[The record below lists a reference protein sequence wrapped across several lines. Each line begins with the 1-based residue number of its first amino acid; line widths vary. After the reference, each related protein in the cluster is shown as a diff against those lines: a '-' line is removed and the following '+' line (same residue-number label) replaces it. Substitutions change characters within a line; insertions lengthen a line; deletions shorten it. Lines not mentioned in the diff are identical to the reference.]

1 MVQPNAPSAD
11 TLPKADLGTDFIAQI
26 RGSATGKPLENT
38 CKAGSNSQIQIV
50 SETGAADQLWYF
62 SRQTDGSYL
71 ISSCQNGAYLEVRN
85 ASKDTNAVIG
95 TGAHTGSN
103 DAQKW
108 YIHELNGKYVLRSK
122 LSNLVIS
129 LTGNDS
135 SAGSCLRTARWSG
148 ADAQLWTIQRSA
160 ALKKATLSVQAGD
173 DASATVF
180 TWNAVTGVRDYSL
193 RILQSGEEYALLTNV
208 SSGYGLVLPAGT
220 YQAHVEAR
228 HHYDETI
235 SNAVTFTVEGHT
247 HEITDH
253 VTDPSC
259 TDQGYTT
266 YACMTC
272 DHVSQDNFTDAL
284 GHHYIYQV
292 AKAPTFYAGGTLTG
306 SCSRDPATDELE
318 LPMLN
323 TVDYDYRVIQEPT
336 ATEDGLGR
344 YTWKDTSLGTYDFDV
359 SLEKLPGD
367 GSPLP
372 GDVNGDGRVNSL
384 DLILLRQYLAGWEV
398 TCSTGTADVNGSG
411 TVNSLDLILLR
422 QHLAGWDVSLG
433 NG

>member
-1 MVQPNAPSAD
+1 M
-11 TLPKADLGTDFIAQI
+11 
-26 RGSATGKPLENT
+26 
-38 CKAGSNSQIQIV
+38 
-50 SETGAADQLWYF
+50 
-62 SRQTDGSYL
+62 
-71 ISSCQNGAYLEVRN
+71 
-85 ASKDTNAVIG
+85 
-95 TGAHTGSN
+95 
-103 DAQKW
+103 
-108 YIHELNGKYVLRSK
+108 
-122 LSNLVIS
+122 
-129 LTGNDS
+129 
-135 SAGSCLRTARWSG
+135 
-148 ADAQLWTIQRSA
+148 
-160 ALKKATLSVQAGD
+160 
-173 DASATVF
+173 
-180 TWNAVTGVRDYSL
+180 
-193 RILQSGEEYALLTNV
+193 
-208 SSGYGLVLPAGT
+208 
-220 YQAHVEAR
+220 EAR

-235 SNAVTFTVEGHT
+235 SNPVTFTVEGHT
-247 HEITDH
+247 HET
-253 VTDPSC
+253 VTPPTCSEA
-259 TDQGYTT
+259 GYTT